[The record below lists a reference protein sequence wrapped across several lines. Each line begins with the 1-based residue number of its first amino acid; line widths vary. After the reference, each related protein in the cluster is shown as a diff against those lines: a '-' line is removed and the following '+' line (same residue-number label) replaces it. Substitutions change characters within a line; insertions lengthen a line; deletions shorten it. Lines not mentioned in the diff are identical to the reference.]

1 MAPVTIWNDEARS
14 DLLVALLSV
23 IKPSKEDWDRV
34 LPIVHAKGYVYNANA
49 VTQHIQKLQRKE
61 LTAGDGGDGEASA
74 SATPK
79 KAGKKAATPK
89 KAGTPAT
96 PRKRKTPAKSK
107 FKVEEA
113 DEEDE
118 EDEQKAPPP
127 KKPCTP
133 SRPSMK
139 DEVPEATK
147 TNGAKFV
154 PVNEEI

>member
-1 MAPVTIWNDEARS
+1 MAPVTVWNDEARS

-34 LPIVHAKGYVYNANA
+34 LPIVHAKGYIYNANA

-61 LTAGDGGDGEASA
+61 LNAGDGGD
-74 SATPK
+74 
-79 KAGKKAATPK
+79 GKKAATPK

-107 FKVEEA
+107 AKVEEA
-113 DEEDE
+113 DEDDED
-118 EDEQKAPPP
+118 DEKEAPPP

-133 SRPSMK
+133 SRPR
-139 DEVPEATK
+139 
-147 TNGAKFV
+147 
-154 PVNEEI
+154 